1 MTFSSKNYAEDLTF
15 GLCINGYVAIL
26 ILKEDYMD
34 KKNPAKTDKKA
45 IIPSQKI
52 EKGEYGRQYKILSA
66 T

>member
-34 KKNPAKTDKKA
+34 
-45 IIPSQKI
+45 
-52 EKGEYGRQYKILSA
+52 
-66 T
+66 